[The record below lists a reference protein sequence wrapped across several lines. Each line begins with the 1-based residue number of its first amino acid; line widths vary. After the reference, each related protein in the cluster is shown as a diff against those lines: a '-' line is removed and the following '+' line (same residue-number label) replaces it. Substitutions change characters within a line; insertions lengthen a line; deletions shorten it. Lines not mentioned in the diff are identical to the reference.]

1 VVVKPDYRKSRKRKV
16 VLLYTAGVL
25 IPGIILGYMAFRG
38 IQNDQAIREKESR
51 NRLEQVKTTFFA
63 SLDSLLYAD
72 FQKTFTAPNDSSN
85 ILADP
90 FLKTA
95 LIIAPGV
102 TTRLIAQ
109 DLLYLPPEFLEN
121 PDRMVAQENME
132 PDRLALLI
140 GEALELR
147 TLNRVNEA
155 CKIYEKIAVEF
166 PEAFTNHGIP
176 AQTMAWLELAK
187 LKVGTGGAAQR
198 SDYCQKILNSLLN
211 PKLKVGADYFNFMY
225 HSVMGLA
232 AGDDTVC
239 QNLIK
244 TLDKESAAT
253 ARLGSLLTNP
263 EPVLSDRNLHII
275 PIGTGVYLRQIYLD
289 DIIALSA
296 DNRDAATPT
305 TSLLVMD
312 LKSRFQSVLPGIIS
326 SADPDGHLKWRVTN
340 AMDSLIYSSSP
351 KIYSYQNY
359 AFPDGYPRWTLSLF
373 ESQAG
378 FFAALIAPGRGVFLL
393 IFIFITAM
401 MLFGLFFTLYTLN
414 QEIRLNAL
422 KSDFISNVSHEL
434 KSPLTSIRLRA
445 EMLTEN
451 RVPSVQK
458 PEYYSNILDQSE
470 HLSHLI
476 ENILDFSRIE
486 DERKKYRFE
495 ETNLV
500 PFIRKIVDSMNQRQI
515 GSNIRIEF
523 SEYPD
528 VTKIRIDQDSIEQV
542 MYNLLD
548 NACKFSGE
556 SKKVHV
562 SLENLT
568 DEIRITVRDW
578 GLGMSKKDQERIFER
593 FYRATQARDLGIKGS
608 GIGLTLV
615 KRIVEAH
622 NGRIIIQSEPGQGT
636 EVQVYLPIRQS
647 TDNEEDI
654 DN

>member
-1 VVVKPDYRKSRKRKV
+1 
-16 VLLYTAGVL
+16 
-25 IPGIILGYMAFRG
+25 
-38 IQNDQAIREKESR
+38 
-51 NRLEQVKTTFFA
+51 
-63 SLDSLLYAD
+63 
-72 FQKTFTAPNDSSN
+72 
-85 ILADP
+85 
-90 FLKTA
+90 
-95 LIIAPGV
+95 
-102 TTRLIAQ
+102 
-109 DLLYLPPEFLEN
+109 
-121 PDRMVAQENME
+121 
-132 PDRLALLI
+132 
-140 GEALELR
+140 
-147 TLNRVNEA
+147 
-155 CKIYEKIAVEF
+155 
-166 PEAFTNHGIP
+166 
-176 AQTMAWLELAK
+176 
-187 LKVGTGGAAQR
+187 
-198 SDYCQKILNSLLN
+198 
-211 PKLKVGADYFNFMY
+211 
-225 HSVMGLA
+225 
-232 AGDDTVC
+232 
-239 QNLIK
+239 
-244 TLDKESAAT
+244 
-253 ARLGSLLTNP
+253 
-263 EPVLSDRNLHII
+263 
-275 PIGTGVYLRQIYLD
+275 
-289 DIIALSA
+289 
-296 DNRDAATPT
+296 
-305 TSLLVMD
+305 
-312 LKSRFQSVLPGIIS
+312 
-326 SADPDGHLKWRVTN
+326 
-340 AMDSLIYSSSP
+340 
-351 KIYSYQNY
+351 
-359 AFPDGYPRWTLSLF
+359 
-373 ESQAG
+373 
-378 FFAALIAPGRGVFLL
+378 
-393 IFIFITAM
+393 
-401 MLFGLFFTLYTLN
+401 
-414 QEIRLNAL
+414 
-422 KSDFISNVSHEL
+422 
-434 KSPLTSIRLRA
+434 
-445 EMLTEN
+445 MLTEN